1 MALSFMFLASKGF
14 KFMEQWQKDLI
25 DMIETVAD
33 EVEQFFLGM
42 NDMVDAFFE
51 FAEEITEEVQS
62 TYVADIDNFAR
73 LHEQFL
79 QELAE
84 PILEIYWELEDINI
98 TEDVDP
104 GFPYAVEATIKKN
117 AACIGCS
124 HYHGQV
130 YGGNLLVCAMH
141 PHGWDDQNCPDW
153 EKEIEC

>member
-25 DMIETVAD
+25 DMIENVAD

>member
-84 PILEIYWELEDINI
+84 PILEIYWELEDI

-104 GFPYAVEATIKKN
+104 GFPYAVEATIEKN
-117 AACIGCS
+117 VACIGCS

-153 EKEIEC
+153 EKQIE